1 MSAFT
6 IWRGWRWIT
15 VALGAAFFVV
25 LIGAI
30 SVLTAVLGL
39 FVLAGLI
46 ALAVVPASRIKA
58 NGALLVLPHRRLV
71 GHFSD
76 REPGMNLWDWEP
88 SVVVGCA
95 VLAIGYLAA
104 FRGQLNRA
112 PYFLA
117 GVLLL
122 LLDLV
127 SPIDTLGDQYLFS
140 AHVLQHFV
148 LALVIP
154 PLLLLGTPAFHL
166 WRLTQ
171 LERALGHPPVSWLLG
186 VGTMLA
192 WHIPALFNAA
202 LANDA
207 LHIVQ
212 HLSFLVT
219 GTIFWWP
226 ILAPVEGR
234 RLQALPAVAYL
245 FSACVCCSLL
255 GAFLDLRS
263 RRPLPGVP
271 NPPAHLW
278 GSIAKSDQQ
287 LGGMLMWV
295 PGCFVYLAGILS
307 VVKRWYSQEVTA

>member
-1 MSAFT
+1 
-6 IWRGWRWIT
+6 
-15 VALGAAFFVV
+15 
-25 LIGAI
+25 
-30 SVLTAVLGL
+30 
-39 FVLAGLI
+39 
-46 ALAVVPASRIKA
+46 
-58 NGALLVLPHRRLV
+58 
-71 GHFSD
+71 
-76 REPGMNLWDWEP
+76 MNLWDWEP

-95 VLAIGYLAA
+95 ALAIGY
-104 FRGQLNRA
+104 FTMVRQQLNRA

-117 GVLLL
+117 GLLLL

-154 PLLLLGTPAFHL
+154 PLLLLGTPEFKL
-166 WRLTQ
+166 GRLTR

-192 WHIPALFNAA
+192 WHIPALFNTA
-202 LANDA
+202 LASDT
-207 LHIVQ
+207 LHIAQ

-226 ILAPVEGR
+226 ILAPIGSR
-234 RLQALPAVAYL
+234 RLEALPAIAYL

-255 GAFLDLRS
+255 GAFLTFGPIGLYPTYTGYMGLD
-263 RRPLPGVP
+263 
-271 NPPAHLW
+271 
-278 GSIAKSDQQ
+278 AKSDQQ
-287 LGGMLMWV
+287 LGGLLMWV